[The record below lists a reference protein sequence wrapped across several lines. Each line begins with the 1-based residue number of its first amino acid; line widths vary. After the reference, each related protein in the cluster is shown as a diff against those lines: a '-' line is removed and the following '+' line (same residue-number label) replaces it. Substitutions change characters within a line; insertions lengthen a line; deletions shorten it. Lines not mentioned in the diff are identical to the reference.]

1 MARDSEISSPAVA
14 YEERRWYRR
23 KRSFRYTPVVAL
35 IIAGLAASS
44 CSSTAIST
52 HTRNSSLAASGSE
65 PGAVSNRGR
74 HAVLGPGLDLG
85 GRGPPRR

>member
-1 MARDSEISSPAVA
+1 MARDSEISSTAVA

-23 KRSFRYTPVVAL
+23 KRSFRYTRVVAL

-52 HTRNSSLAASGSE
+52 HT
-65 PGAVSNRGR
+65 
-74 HAVLGPGLDLG
+74 HTHT
-85 GRGPPRR
+85 